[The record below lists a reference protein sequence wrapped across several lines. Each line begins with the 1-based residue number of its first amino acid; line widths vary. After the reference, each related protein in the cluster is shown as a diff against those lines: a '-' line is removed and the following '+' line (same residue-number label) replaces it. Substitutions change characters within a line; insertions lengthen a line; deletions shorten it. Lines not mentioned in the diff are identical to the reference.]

1 MNSNFLGKNNPMKQ
15 LFILILLLFPSILKA
30 EDAAQLIKAAIDY
43 WRDTS
48 SYTVMTMTIHRKD
61 WERSMTMK
69 AWTRGE
75 KESLVRVVE
84 PAKDAGNGTLL
95 IDKAMWTY
103 TPKINRII
111 KIPSSM
117 MNQSWMGSD
126 FSNKDISRSSDII
139 DEYTHTLVKTESDNG
154 HKIYTIESV
163 PKEDAAVVW
172 GKEVIRVRDDYVML
186 EHTFFD
192 QDMKPV
198 RKMETYEIKRIGGKV
213 FATKEKMY
221 KTETPDEWTSIEV
234 KEARFGIDIP
244 KSRFTLSSL
253 RNPRD

>member
-1 MNSNFLGKNNPMKQ
+1 MKQ
-15 LFILILLLFPSILKA
+15 LFILFLVLFPTALKA
-30 EDAAQLIKAAIDY
+30 QDAAQIIKAAIDY

-75 KESLVRVVE
+75 KESLVRVIA
-84 PAKDAGNGTLL
+84 PAKDAGNATLL
-95 IDKAMWTY
+95 IDKSMWTY

-139 DEYTHTLVKTESDNG
+139 DQYVHKLVNTELVDG
-154 HKIYTIESV
+154 RKVYTIESI
-163 PKEDAAVVW
+163 PKEEAAVVW
-172 GKEVIRVRDDYVML
+172 GKEIVRVRDDYVLL
-186 EHTFFD
+186 EHTFYD
-192 QDMKPV
+192 QAMKPV
-198 RKMETYEIKRIGGKV
+198 KRMEITEIRNMGGKLI
-213 FATKEKMY
+213 ATKEKMY
-221 KTETPDEWTSIEV
+221 KTDTPDEWTRIEV
-234 KEARFGIDIP
+234 NEAQFGIDIP
-244 KSRFTLSSL
+244 KSRFTHSSL